1 MLNRCWT
8 QVWKL
13 RLRAGR
19 ILGWFISLCLSP
31 ETHTAWNP
39 KSVPLGVWTW
49 MGHCFLSCSSAALAS
64 PRKMRNG
71 DGTEIPGFL
80 RSLPDTNYFS
90 K

>member
-49 MGHCFLSCSSAALAS
+49 MGHRFLSCSSAALAS